1 MINGEVIGRG
11 DQQLGK
17 MLMANFLRLLVE
29 NEIKPSKI
37 IFMNFGVRL
46 CRKGSEVLVHLK
58 KLEEQGVDLLC
69 CTTCL
74 EYLDL
79 WDELVIGKKTT
90 MNQTIQAMMNN
101 DIVTV

>member
-11 DQQLGK
+11 DEQLGK
-17 MLMANFLRLLVE
+17 MLMANFLRLMAE
-29 NEIKPSKI
+29 NEPGPSSI

-46 CRKGSEVLVHLK
+46 CCKGSESLPHLK
-58 KLEEQGVDLLC
+58 KLEEQGVELLC

-101 DIVTV
+101 DIVTI